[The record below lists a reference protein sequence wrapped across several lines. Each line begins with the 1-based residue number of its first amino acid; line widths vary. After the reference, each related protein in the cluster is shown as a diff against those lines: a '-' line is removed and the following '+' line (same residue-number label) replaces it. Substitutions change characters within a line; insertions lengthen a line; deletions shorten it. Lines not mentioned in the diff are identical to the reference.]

1 MTWVPPLASPRL
13 PALCVTISACPVVEP
28 THALEIFEWISIPR
42 PCNMDS
48 MTGGVR
54 SVSDAVNGFQQ
65 KRWSPQ
71 RAAAAI
77 KRETKRKALALLLP

>member
-1 MTWVPPLASPRL
+1 
-13 PALCVTISACPVVEP
+13 
-28 THALEIFEWISIPR
+28 
-42 PCNMDS
+42 MDS